1 LRRSALRTL
10 PAAAFTAGLLGLG
23 LYLATPVGRPA
34 RAPALGPTPAMAP
47 VGNGPAA
54 GAPSPGLLR
63 RLFQPESVAQA
74 DWVVG
79 SVADGL
85 AEESYRFGEER
96 RILTVRP
103 GDTLL
108 GLLVGADIA
117 AETAHDIVGAIGD
130 AFDPRQLQI
139 GQPITLVYAHSGRSR
154 TLTGVSLMPDVDSE
168 VVALR
173 DADGSFTASATTL
186 ALETRPRVAGGDIAS
201 SLYADATAAG
211 VPDAVLE
218 DVLKQ
223 WAYAVDFQRDLHPGD
238 RFVLLFEEEF
248 HEDGRFAR
256 AGAVQMARLDLADKT
271 IAMYRFEASDGTVD
285 YYDRDGISARRVLMR
300 TPIDGARLSSGF
312 GARRHPILGYTRMHK
327 GVDFAAPTGTPIY
340 AAGDGTVEI
349 VETERGF
356 GKYIRIRHNGQLSTA
371 YAHMSRFAR
380 LAPGARVEQG
390 EIIGYVGST
399 GRSTGPHLH
408 YEVLVDGAQV
418 NPLSVDLP
426 TGNRLEGR
434 DLAAFHRR
442 VEEIDRAIA
451 TEGSLPVASMP

>member
-1 LRRSALRTL
+1 
-10 PAAAFTAGLLGLG
+10 
-23 LYLATPVGRPA
+23 
-34 RAPALGPTPAMAP
+34 
-47 VGNGPAA
+47 
-54 GAPSPGLLR
+54 
-63 RLFQPESVAQA
+63 
-74 DWVVG
+74 
-79 SVADGL
+79 
-85 AEESYRFGEER
+85 
-96 RILTVRP
+96 
-103 GDTLL
+103 
-108 GLLVGADIA
+108 
-117 AETAHDIVGAIGD
+117 
-130 AFDPRQLQI
+130 
-139 GQPITLVYAHSGRSR
+139 
-154 TLTGVSLMPDVDSE
+154 
-168 VVALR
+168 
-173 DADGSFTASATTL
+173 
-186 ALETRPRVAGGDIAS
+186 
-201 SLYADATAAG
+201 
-211 VPDAVLE
+211 
-218 DVLKQ
+218 VLKQ

-380 LAPGARVEQG
+380 LAPGARVKQG